1 MKIRKFKL
9 NEAEEQISN
18 DRQKDDKKTPV
29 LNAFGTD
36 MSKLA
41 EEGKLDPVVGRKDE
55 ITQVAWILC
64 RKKKNNPVLIG
75 EPGTGKTAIVEGLA
89 QLIYKNKCP
98 LALKG
103 KRIFSVEMGS
113 LIAGAKAKGQF
124 EERVQ
129 AMVKELEKNPEVILF
144 IDEIHMIV
152 GSGDIDAANML
163 KPALARG
170 KVQCIGATTL
180 NEYRESIEKD
190 GALERRF
197 QKVMVEETTPEE
209 TIEILNNIK
218 DKYGEYHR
226 VIYTESAI
234 KACVDLANRHI
245 PDRFFPDKAID
256 LLDEVGARAHLDDVD
271 DTPQDIHDIEIE
283 LEKLKSKKVTALRDQ
298 DFEESAKL
306 RQEEINLKKE
316 LEEKRESWSKQSSSL
331 KKIEITSKDVAK
343 VFSIKTKIPVEE
355 FDQEEGVKLLQLA
368 SNLKMS
374 IIGQDEAITKV
385 SKCIKR
391 NKAGLKDPKK
401 PIGVF
406 LFLGKTGVGKTQLV
420 KALAKNLFGSEDA
433 MIRVDMSEYGEK
445 HNVARLIGSPPGYV
459 GYNEGGQLTEKVRRK
474 PYSVILLDEIEKS
487 HPDVRNIFLQVF
499 DDGHL
504 TDGHGRK
511 VSFKN
516 TIIIMTSNIGAS
528 EVSNL
533 RTTIGF
539 SGGDREK
546 EEVKE
551 EHVKSIMKK
560 RLSEA
565 LTPEFLNRIDDI
577 VMFSSLNK
585 ENLYKIIDIEI
596 NKLSKMVEKMGFKL
610 TLTDAVKDFL
620 IEKGFDEKM
629 GARPLNRA
637 IQRYIED
644 PLSDEIL
651 KKTIKDVVNIDYNEK
666 SGILINN
673 NPIEE
678 NNNVRKFRDFRTI
691 NELKVN

>member
-355 FDQEEGVKLLQLA
+355 FDQEEGAKLLQLA

-596 NKLSKMVEKMGFKL
+596 NKLSKRVEKMGFKL